1 VKIGGIIMISNNSQ
15 SNCRVI
21 HETVVKDIVD
31 IAFDASTKLK
41 DTKLLSQRDS
51 LSTSSLMKLTNNLV
65 LVFPVIISRSI
76 DIETAQMITKA
87 IERKAVTMLQI
98 AFTAINYADAE
109 DAFKYV
115 KQFHQNINFS
125 QIDSMQ
131 FDEYQTMVSNALNM
145 VKTIGGNNETA
156 IMYKEA
162 YNLLKEDMKN
172 INYVLD
178 ESISNQG
185 LDEYYLDLS
194 NYSPILEKKT
204 YRIKD
209 PIDSL
214 EIPDRT
220 DNVYNKTIQDADG
233 NDKTLFDKNAFTAD
247 MEKYK
252 QTAAKYNNIK
262 SNKLRQ
268 EDINFKKSEASYNRE
283 QRQKE
288 LEFNVNKMAADAEQ
302 NNADKERQK
311 MLDDR
316 RYALDKNSL
325 YQKMLIDTD
334 VKKANEIIPTMMI
347 VNFTQLVRTGEEV
360 NKVPTAVVIGIKA
373 KMYPVDSTDI
383 INRVSNKNKD
393 RKFFLNFIRATT
405 REISF
410 VKDFILGIEKAK
422 ADAISFCKTGNS
434 SKIWK
439 ILERRTSKSKAK
451 RVLGSKNDAMSI
463 STLVMSQDEVESL
476 RKNYEFDI
484 LKSVNA
490 RMILQEYNLIGLV
503 VADSVLETLN
513 IIWDTGTDD
522 FETLSFNTL
531 ERDVADNS
539 SKKVVNLLAKVA
551 K

>member
-1 VKIGGIIMISNNSQ
+1 MISNNSQ

-65 LVFPVIISRSI
+65 LVFPVVISRTI

-125 QIDSMQ
+125 QLDSMQ
-131 FDEYQTMVSNALNM
+131 FDEYQNMVSNALNM

-156 IMYKEA
+156 LMYKEA

-178 ESISNQG
+178 ESISDQG

-194 NYSPILEKKT
+194 NYSPILERKT
-204 YRIKD
+204 YKIKD

-214 EIPDRT
+214 EIPDR
-220 DNVYNKTIQDADG
+220 YNPIYIDIKSNDF
-233 NDKTLFDKNAFTAD
+233 DKTAFNAD

-252 QTAAKYNNIK
+252 QTAAKYNNKK
-262 SNKLRQ
+262 SNKLKQ
-268 EDINFKKSEASYNRE
+268 DEIKLKQDDIKLKQDEIKFNRDKLAS
-283 QRQKE
+283 
-288 LEFNVNKMAADAEQ
+288 DAEQ
-302 NNADKERQK
+302 RLADNERQK

-316 RYALDKNSL
+316 RYSLDKASSF
-325 YQKMLIDTD
+325 QKMLIDTD

-360 NKVPTAVVIGIKA
+360 NKVPTSVVIGIKA

-410 VKDFILGIEKAK
+410 VKDFILGIDKAK

-463 STLVMSQDEVESL
+463 TTLVMSQDEVESL
-476 RKNYEFDI
+476 KKNYEFDI
-484 LKSVNA
+484 LKSANA
-490 RMILQEYNLIGLV
+490 RMILQEYNLIGLI

>member
-1 VKIGGIIMISNNSQ
+1 MISNNSQ

-131 FDEYQTMVSNALNM
+131 FDEYQTMISNALNM

-178 ESISNQG
+178 ESISDQG

-194 NYSPILEKKT
+194 NYSPILERKT
-204 YRIKD
+204 YKIKD
-209 PIDSL
+209 SIDSL
-214 EIPDRT
+214 EIPDRN
-220 DNVYNKTIQDADG
+220 DPIYNDIKSNDDG
-233 NDKTLFDKNAFTAD
+233 TNELIFDKNAFNAD

-252 QTAAKYNNIK
+252 QTVAKYNMKK
-262 SNKLRQ
+262 SNEL
-268 EDINFKKSEASYNRE
+268 KKAEIR
-283 QRQKE
+283 
-288 LEFNVNKMAADAEQ
+288 FNIDKMAADAEQ
-302 NNADKERQK
+302 NLADKERQK

-316 RYALDKNSL
+316 RYALDKASSF
-325 YQKMLIDTD
+325 QKILIDTD

-347 VNFTQLVRTGEEV
+347 VNFTQLVRTGDEI
-360 NKVPTAVVIGIKA
+360 NKIPTAVVIGVKA

-410 VKDFILGIEKAK
+410 VKDFILGIDKAK

-463 STLVMSQDEVESL
+463 STLVISQDEVESL

-484 LKSVNA
+484 LKSANA